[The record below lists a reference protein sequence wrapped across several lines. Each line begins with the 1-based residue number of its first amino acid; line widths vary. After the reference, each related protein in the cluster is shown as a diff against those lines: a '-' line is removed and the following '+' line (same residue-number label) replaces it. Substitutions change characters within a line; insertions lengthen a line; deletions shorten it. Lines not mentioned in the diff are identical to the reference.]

1 MLNQFFPFLLKKMI
15 KKHILIDSVYINTG
29 GGKEIIN
36 HIIEYIVDK
45 DDVNK
50 YFFLLDQRLEIK
62 NKQIDF
68 LQINASEK
76 NRRNFYSSNKNRF
89 NSIVCM
95 SNVPPPVKV
104 DNASVSVYF
113 HNDLLLN
120 PIKSNVGFTT
130 LLKNLIKKQ
139 YIKSKNKKNYSWI
152 VQTKLMKI
160 KLEKFL
166 NIKNEKI
173 KIFPIIDF
181 QEYISPIKKK
191 NKFVYVSNF
200 SNHKNHFK
208 LFKAFKDACREKSY
222 DIELNLTI
230 DKKIYNKSFYYTSKK
245 PKNLK
250 IINHGIIST
259 SQVREIYN
267 SSEFLIF
274 PSLNESLGMPL
285 IEAIFN
291 GCKVLAPNLNYVGQV
306 IIPSLTFDP
315 YSVSS
320 ISESIQYAVENNI
333 KNSEIIIENKIDTFV
348 KHINNHV

>member
-1 MLNQFFPFLLKKMI
+1 MKKRY
-15 KKHILIDSVYINTG
+15 ILIDSVYINSG
-29 GGKEIIN
+29 GGKEILN
-36 HIIEYIVDK
+36 HIIKYILDK
-45 DDVNK
+45 HDINK
-50 YFFLLDQRLEIK
+50 YFFLLDERLELK

-68 LQINASEK
+68 LQIHANEK
-76 NRRNFYSSNKNRF
+76 NRKNFYLSNKNNF

-95 SNVPPPVKV
+95 SNVPPPINIENVP
-104 DNASVSVYF
+104 VSVYF
-113 HNDLLLN
+113 HNDLFLN
-120 PIKSNVGFTT
+120 PIKSNVGV
-130 LLKNLIKKQ
+130 LAILKNLLKKQ
-139 YIKSKNKKNYSWI
+139 YIKYKNKKKYSWI
-152 VQTKLMKI
+152 VQTKLMKT

-173 KIFPIIDF
+173 KTLPIIEF
-181 QEYISPIKKK
+181 QEYKTPIKKK
-191 NKFVYVSNF
+191 NKFVFVSNF

-208 LFKAFKDACREKSY
+208 LFQAFKDACKEKSY
-222 DIELNLTI
+222 NIELNLTI
-230 DKKIYNKSFYYTSKK
+230 DKNIYIKSFYCTGKK
-245 PKNLK
+245 PRNLK

-259 SQVREIYN
+259 SQVREIYS

-285 IEAIFN
+285 IEAIFY

-306 IIPSLTFDP
+306 ITPSLTFDP

-348 KHINNHV
+348 KHINIHV

>member
-1 MLNQFFPFLLKKMI
+1 MKKRY
-15 KKHILIDSVYINTG
+15 ILIDSVYINSG
-29 GGKEIIN
+29 GGKEILN
-36 HIIEYIVDK
+36 HIIEYILDK
-45 DDVNK
+45 HDVNK
-50 YFFLLDQRLEIK
+50 YFFLLDERLELK

-68 LQINASEK
+68 LQIHANEK
-76 NRRNFYSSNKNRF
+76 NRKNFYLSNKNNF

-95 SNVPPPVKV
+95 SNVPPPINI

-120 PIKSNVGFTT
+120 PIKSNVGVLTI
-130 LLKNLIKKQ
+130 LKNLLKKQ

-152 VQTKLMKI
+152 VQTKLMKT

-173 KIFPIIDF
+173 KILPIIEF
-181 QEYISPIKKK
+181 QEYKTPIKKK

-200 SNHKNHFK
+200 SNHKNHLK
-208 LFKAFKDACREKSY
+208 LFQAFKDACKERSC

-230 DKKIYNKSFYYTSKK
+230 DEKIYNKSFYYTGKK

-259 SQVREIYN
+259 SQVREIYS

-285 IEAIFN
+285 IEAIFD

-320 ISESIQYAVENNI
+320 ISESIQYAVGNNI

>member
-1 MLNQFFPFLLKKMI
+1 MKKRY
-15 KKHILIDSVYINTG
+15 ILIDSVYINSG
-29 GGKEIIN
+29 GGKEILN
-36 HIIEYIVDK
+36 HIIKYILDRH
-45 DDVNK
+45 DINK
-50 YFFLLDQRLEIK
+50 YFFLLDERLELK

-68 LQINASEK
+68 LQIHANEK
-76 NRRNFYSSNKNRF
+76 NRKNFYLSNKNNF

-95 SNVPPPVKV
+95 SNVPPPINIE
-104 DNASVSVYF
+104 NAPVSVYF

-120 PIKSNVGFTT
+120 PIKSNVGVLTI
-130 LLKNLIKKQ
+130 LKNLLKKQ
-139 YIKSKNKKNYSWI
+139 YIKSKNKKKYSWI
-152 VQTKLMKI
+152 VQTKLMKT

-173 KIFPIIDF
+173 KILPIIEF
-181 QEYISPIKKK
+181 QDYKTPIKKK
-191 NKFVYVSNF
+191 NKFVFVSNF

-208 LFKAFKDACREKSY
+208 LFQAFKDACKEKSY

-230 DKKIYNKSFYYTSKK
+230 DKNIYIKSFYYTGKK

>member
-1 MLNQFFPFLLKKMI
+1 MNKPY
-15 KKHILIDSVYINTG
+15 ILVDSVYINSG
-29 GGKEIIN
+29 GGEEIIN

-45 DDVNK
+45 HDVNK
-50 YFFLLDQRLEIK
+50 YFFLFDERLEIK

-76 NRRNFYSSNKNRF
+76 NRRNFYLSNKNKF

-95 SNVPPPVKV
+95 SNVPPPIKV
-104 DNASVSVYF
+104 DNASVSIYF

-120 PIKSNVGFTT
+120 PIKSNVGVVTV
-130 LLKNLIKKQ
+130 LKNLLKKQ
-139 YIKSKNKKNYSWI
+139 YIKFKNKKNYLWI
-152 VQTKLMKI
+152 VQTKLMKN

-181 QEYISPIKKK
+181 QECISPIKKK

-208 LFKAFKDACREKSY
+208 LFKAFKDTCKEKSY
-222 DIELNLTI
+222 DLELNLTI
-230 DKKIYNKSFYYTSKK
+230 DEKIYNKSFYFSCKK
-245 PKNLK
+245 PKNLT
-250 IINHGIIST
+250 IINHGIISP
-259 SQVREIYN
+259 SQVREVYS

-274 PSLNESLGMPL
+274 PSLNESFGMPL
-285 IEAIFN
+285 IEAIFY
-291 GCKVLAPNLNYVGQV
+291 GCKVIAPNLNYVGQV
-306 IIPSLTFDP
+306 IIPSLTFNP
-315 YSVSS
+315 YLVSS

-333 KNSEIIIENKIDTFV
+333 KKAEIIIENKIDTFV